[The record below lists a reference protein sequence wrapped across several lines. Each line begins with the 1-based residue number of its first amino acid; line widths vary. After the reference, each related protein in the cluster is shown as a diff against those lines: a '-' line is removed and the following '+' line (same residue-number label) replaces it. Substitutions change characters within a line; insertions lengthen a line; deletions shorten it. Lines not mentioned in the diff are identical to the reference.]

1 MKRLTCVSPI
11 AAKTAEAL
19 VQFHRGQDLL
29 FTTSELLAGVR
40 LVLDEPTARR
50 AVYEWLDLFGY
61 CVTDDWIVEPAGGWQ
76 EYGSDDVCAT
86 LYGWSP
92 THDPAA
98 EFLRSS
104 NGAAIADDLEPL
116 TRAMFVRYSVMHHL
130 LVATASPL
138 AARRFEAAG
147 IELLGLPKTAEARED
162 LLAPIRRMCGLTF
175 VPPV

>member
-86 LYGWSP
+86 LYGSSP

-104 NGAAIADDLEPL
+104 NGAAIAGLSEILCVGHIMTPDRSL
-116 TRAMFVRYSVMHHL
+116 Y
-130 LVATASPL
+130 ATQTE
-138 AARRFEAAG
+138 RQ
-147 IELLGLPKTAEARED
+147 REH
-162 LLAPIRRMCGLTF
+162 C
-175 VPPV
+175 